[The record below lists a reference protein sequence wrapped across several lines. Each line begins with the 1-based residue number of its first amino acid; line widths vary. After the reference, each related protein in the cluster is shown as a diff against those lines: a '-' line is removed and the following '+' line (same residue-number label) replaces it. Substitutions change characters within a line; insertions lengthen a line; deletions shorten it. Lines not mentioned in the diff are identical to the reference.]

1 MASGDSNHDEKTDY
15 PQQQHNMKIP
25 YIVAE
30 ANDYIYQLKR
40 FSTHLITHCTVYND
54 ICNKLLKKTLQDEQA
69 VRDRP
74 HVVGGLRNDLK
85 AMNVMFGMMKM
96 FCEQIVQVSTPDPS
110 CLPTLKVYFSQTVE
124 FTREAWRKI
133 LTCKELRLLL
143 ANEFNNTGMI
153 EVLQRMVAYVRGEE
167 IHTTG
172 GTLTI
177 RDWNDLSTSNNYGTA
192 TGRGNNTLPDL
203 FTVEELEV
211 AKNYDK
217 YTLWS
222 KLVTSGLG
230 ILKCI
235 AVIGGAAVLGT
246 AAGMIL
252 GAVVSTVGGPLGVAV
267 GVGVG
272 VKFGATIG
280 AGLGAIH
287 KTVTMDADELS

>member
-1 MASGDSNHDEKTDY
+1 MASGDSNHDEQKTDCS
-15 PQQQHNMKIP
+15 QQHIQIP

-30 ANDYIYQLKR
+30 ANDYICQLKR

-54 ICNKLLKKTLQDEQA
+54 ICNKLLKTTLQNEQV
-69 VRDRP
+69 VRSQP

-143 ANEFNNTGMI
+143 ANEFNNKGMI

-167 IHTTG
+167 IHTSG

-177 RDWNDLSTSNNYGTA
+177 RDWYELSTSNNCSTA
-192 TGRGNNTLPDL
+192 TARDNNMLPTL
-203 FTVEELEV
+203 FTIEELEV
-211 AKNYDK
+211 AKNYDR

-235 AVIGGAAVLGT
+235 AAIGGAVLLGA

-287 KTVTMDADELS
+287 KTATMNTDELN